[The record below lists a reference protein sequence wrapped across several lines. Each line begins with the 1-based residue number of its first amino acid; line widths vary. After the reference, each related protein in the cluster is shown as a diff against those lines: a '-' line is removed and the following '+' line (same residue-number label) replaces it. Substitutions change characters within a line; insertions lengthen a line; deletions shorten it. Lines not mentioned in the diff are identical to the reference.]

1 MTHSGADKRRIQEP
15 TKDAFESRQ
24 MTHSGSDKKS
34 IAENWGEF
42 CGLLVSAAI
51 TSALNGWLLSICAAF
66 LFPSFYLSFWQW
78 WLTAFTIRCLFGS
91 RSSES

>member
-24 MTHSGSDKKS
+24 KTHSGADKKS
-34 IAENWGEF
+34 IAEKWGEF
-42 CGLLVSAAI
+42 CGLLVGAAI
-51 TSALNGWLLSICAAF
+51 ASALNGWLLSICAAF
-66 LFPSFYLSFWQW
+66 LFPSLSLTFWQW
-78 WLTAFTIRCLFGS
+78 WLTAFTVRALFGS

>member
-1 MTHSGADKRRIQEP
+1 MTHSEADKRRIQEP

-24 MTHSGSDKKS
+24 MTHSGANKKS
-34 IAENWGEF
+34 IAEKWGAI
-42 CGLLVSAAI
+42 CGLLVVAVIA
-51 TSALNGWLLSICAAF
+51 SALNGWLLSVCAAF

-78 WLTAFTIRCLFGS
+78 WLVAITIRSLFGS